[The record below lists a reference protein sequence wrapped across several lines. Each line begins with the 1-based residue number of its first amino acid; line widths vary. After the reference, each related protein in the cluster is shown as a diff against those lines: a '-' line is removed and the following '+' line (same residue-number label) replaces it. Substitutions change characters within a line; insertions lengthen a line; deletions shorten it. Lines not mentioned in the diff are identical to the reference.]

1 MRGLKP
7 HLLIS
12 RTKLAL
18 HHDTDEH
25 CFDAQKECSLYKAY
39 STRKDGNIDALQLA
53 GRPTSRQSV
62 WAVIT
67 STRSYKRIRL
77 YKYNCMYAT
86 CKFGNLD
93 FLSGSLWILWRLVGI
108 CQEFG
113 HIVTAHAQKLLFPRF
128 CYSDIA
134 IRFGDPDFL
143 NEKNISETKRGF
155 DCRDQGRI

>member
-1 MRGLKP
+1 MVMCQTRENVLNNSVQKTAHMRGLKP

-62 WAVIT
+62 
-67 STRSYKRIRL
+67 
-77 YKYNCMYAT
+77 
-86 CKFGNLD
+86 
-93 FLSGSLWILWRLVGI
+93 
-108 CQEFG
+108 
-113 HIVTAHAQKLLFPRF
+113 
-128 CYSDIA
+128 
-134 IRFGDPDFL
+134 
-143 NEKNISETKRGF
+143 
-155 DCRDQGRI
+155 